1 MNVGFTVKNTNQEP
15 IDFVTTPKPYV
26 GSYPLFTGNTHL
38 KNWLEVSYP
47 QNHSTP
53 EIVRFLGGTLLY
65 FVGDTECH
73 PGGRDG
79 ISTYPTTKKSVE
91 FPFCLKTTTV
101 HKISQNAK
109 NVFQSVLE
117 WSKRNGVPFQRQY
130 NLHASTTKLS
140 FQFRGLRRKICL
152 HINLM
157 TEVAWRTLNSN
168 ITQDQFFFSF
178 WDKIIFCG

>member
-1 MNVGFTVKNTNQEP
+1 MNVGFTVKNTTQEP
-15 IDFVTTPKPYV
+15 IDFVATTKPYV

-109 NVFQSVLE
+109 KRF
-117 WSKRNGVPFQRQY
+117 SKRTGMKQAERCTI
-130 NLHASTTKLS
+130 STSVQLTR
-140 FQFRGLRRKICL
+140 FHNKIVFP
-152 HINLM
+152 ISW
-157 TEVAWRTLNSN
+157 TS
-168 ITQDQFFFSF
+168 
-178 WDKIIFCG
+178 